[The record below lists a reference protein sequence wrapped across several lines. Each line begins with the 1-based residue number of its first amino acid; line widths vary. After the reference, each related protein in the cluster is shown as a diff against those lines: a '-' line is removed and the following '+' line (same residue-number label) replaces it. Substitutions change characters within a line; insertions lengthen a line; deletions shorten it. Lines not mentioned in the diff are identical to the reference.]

1 MTSLTMSDN
10 WYAQVC
16 VCVYDKYSEDA
27 LQSAVEEMDFED
39 AMSLVQ

>member
-1 MTSLTMSDN
+1 MLR
-10 WYAQVC
+10 YVC
-16 VCVYDKYSEDA
+16 VDDKYSTDA